1 MKTSKRFRK
10 KRDKRRQLSRWF
22 YVHDAGNHQRWMAL
36 GMLHT
41 LPESEYG
48 WTYSYCVREVADLL
62 HGIDM
67 YQRNGDYRRQ
77 NTLERYMHGFL
88 KGLKL

>member
-10 KRDKRRQLSRWF
+10 KREKRRQLSRWF
-22 YVHDAGNHQRWMAL
+22 NVRDRGNHQRWTAL
-36 GMLHT
+36 GMMRE

-48 WTYSYCVREVADLL
+48 WTYSWWLREVADML

-67 YQRNGDYRRQ
+67 YQRKGDRVRAKS
-77 NTLERYMHGFL
+77 LKRYMCDSL